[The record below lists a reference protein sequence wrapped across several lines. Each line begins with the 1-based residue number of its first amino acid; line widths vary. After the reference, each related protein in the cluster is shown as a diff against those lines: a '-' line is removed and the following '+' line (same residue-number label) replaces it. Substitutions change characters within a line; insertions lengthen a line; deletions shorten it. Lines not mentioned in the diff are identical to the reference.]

1 MRFPRPL
8 FASVLNQLV
17 TSAQPKPTLT
27 GTGGVRGCVVGSA
40 NPLLGRSVL
49 IVEDEPL
56 IALQLHDALH
66 KAGASILAATSV
78 KDALELIAYAKTCAA
93 IVDVKLGGHELLE
106 RCDALAKRS
115 IPFMFYTGYS
125 SAAPLST
132 WPDAPAVE
140 KPAADAKLVETIV
153 QLLPLER

>member
-1 MRFPRPL
+1 
-8 FASVLNQLV
+8 
-17 TSAQPKPTLT
+17 
-27 GTGGVRGCVVGSA
+27 VGSA

-93 IVDVKLGGHELLE
+93 IVDVKLGGHD
-106 RCDALAKRS
+106 C
-115 IPFMFYTGYS
+115 S
-125 SAAPLST
+125 SAAMLLRSDQFHSCFT
-132 WPDAPAVE
+132 RDTRAPRRY
-140 KPAADAKLVETIV
+140 
-153 QLLPLER
+153 LLGLMPQR